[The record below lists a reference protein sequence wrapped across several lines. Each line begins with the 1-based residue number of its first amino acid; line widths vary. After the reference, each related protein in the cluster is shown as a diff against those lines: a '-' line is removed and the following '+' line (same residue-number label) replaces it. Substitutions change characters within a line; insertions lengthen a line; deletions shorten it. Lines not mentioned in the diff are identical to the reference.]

1 MKFILALTMVSIQ
14 LTVSL
19 SVYAEDKWVSV
30 EPAMRKVTITGFTRA
45 QSKMPLATEVEGK
58 VSEIF
63 ADIGEPIPATKK
75 FACLDDTFAQID
87 IKSAQ
92 NEMSRHNIDIKY
104 FKKEVSRHK
113 KLVERQTSAV
123 SVLDGLTRNLNNA
136 KQALVV
142 VSIRKQRLEEH
153 MRRHCIEAPAGWLV
167 IDRNIE
173 SGQWVNEG
181 EVVAH
186 VGNYSQ
192 LKVPVTLSQQELA
205 ALKNVKDNIKLS
217 LLDFNIKVSAI
228 IQHISPAFDEKTR
241 KILVDLLIKENL
253 PELRG
258 GMRVGLMLKIPDPK
272 STSFTISKQALEER
286 FEEYWLQPKDGKKIR
301 VKLLSDQANGKVTI
315 SSHEIKLGDQFKIIK
330 H

>member
-1 MKFILALTMVSIQ
+1 MKFILALIVVSIQ

-19 SVYAEDKWVSV
+19 SVLAEEKWVTV

-45 QSKMPLATEVEGK
+45 HSKMPLATEVEGK
-58 VSEIF
+58 VSKIF

-75 FACLDDTFAQID
+75 FACLDDTFAKID
-87 IKSAQ
+87 IKSAK
-92 NEMSRHNIDIKY
+92 NEIARHYIDMKY
-104 FKKEVSRHK
+104 LKKEVSRHK
-113 KLVERQTSAV
+113 QLVNKQSIAV
-123 SVLDGLTRNLNNA
+123 SVLDKLTRDLGDA
-136 KQALVV
+136 RQSLSVATL
-142 VSIRKQRLEEH
+142 RKQRLEEH
-153 MRRHCIEAPAGWLV
+153 MRHHCIEAPEGWLV

-173 SGQWVNEG
+173 PGQWVNQG

-205 ALKNVKDNIKLS
+205 ALKRDEDNIEI
-217 LLDFNIKVSAI
+217 LLMDFNLKVPAI
-228 IQHISPAFDEKTR
+228 IEHISPAFDEKTR
-241 KILVDLLIKENL
+241 KILVDLLIKESL
-253 PELRG
+253 PELHG

-286 FEEYWLQPKDGKKIR
+286 FEEYWLQRKDGKKIR
-301 VKLLSDQANGKVTI
+301 VKLLSDQASDKVSI
-315 SSHEIKLGDQFKIIK
+315 SSDEIKLGDQFKLIL

>member
-1 MKFILALTMVSIQ
+1 MKFILVLTVVSIQ

-19 SVYAEDKWVSV
+19 SVFAEEKWVTV

-45 QSKMPLATEVEGK
+45 HSKMPLATEVEGK
-58 VSEIF
+58 VSKIF

-75 FACLDDTFAQID
+75 FACLDDTFAKID
-87 IKSAQ
+87 IKSAK
-92 NEMSRHNIDIKY
+92 NEIARHYIDMKY
-104 FKKEVSRHK
+104 LKKEVSRHK
-113 KLVERQTSAV
+113 QLVNKQSIAV
-123 SVLDGLTRNLNNA
+123 SVLDKLTRDLGDA
-136 KQALVV
+136 RQSLSVATL
-142 VSIRKQRLEEH
+142 RKQRLEEH
-153 MRRHCIEAPAGWLV
+153 MRHHCIEAPEGWLV

-173 SGQWVNEG
+173 PGQWVNQG

-205 ALKNVKDNIKLS
+205 ALKRDEDNIEI
-217 LLDFNIKVSAI
+217 LLMDYNIKVPAI
-228 IQHISPAFDEKTR
+228 IEHISPAFDEKTR
-241 KILVDLLIKENL
+241 KILVDLLIKESL
-253 PELRG
+253 PELHG

-286 FEEYWLQPKDGKKIR
+286 FEEYWLQRKDGKKIR
-301 VKLLSDQANGKVTI
+301 VKLLSDQASDKVSI
-315 SSHEIKLGDQFKIIK
+315 SSDEIKLGDQFKLIL

>member
-1 MKFILALTMVSIQ
+1 MKFILALIVISIQ

-19 SVYAEDKWVSV
+19 SVLAEEKWVGV
-30 EPAMRKVTITGFTRA
+30 EPAMRKVTITAFTRA

-58 VSEIF
+58 VSKIF

-92 NEMSRHNIDIKY
+92 NEMTRHDVDIKY

-123 SVLDGLTRNLNNA
+123 SVLDGLTRDLNNA
-136 KQALVV
+136 KQALTVV
-142 VSIRKQRLEEH
+142 AIRKQRLEEH
-153 MRRHCIEAPAGWLV
+153 KRRHCIEAPEGWLV

-173 SGQWVNEG
+173 VGQWVNEG

-192 LKVPVTLSQQELA
+192 LKVPVTLSQQELT
-205 ALKNVKDNIKLS
+205 ALKRDKDNIT
-217 LLDFNIKVSAI
+217 LLLMDFNLKVPAI
-228 IQHISPAFDEKTR
+228 IEHISPAFDEKTR
-241 KILVDLLIKENL
+241 KILVDLLIKESL

-286 FEEYWLQPKDGKKIR
+286 FEEYWLQRKDGKKIR
-301 VKLLSDQANGKVTI
+301 VKLLSDHSNGKVSI
-315 SSHEIKLGDQFKIIK
+315 SSREIKLGDQFKIIQ